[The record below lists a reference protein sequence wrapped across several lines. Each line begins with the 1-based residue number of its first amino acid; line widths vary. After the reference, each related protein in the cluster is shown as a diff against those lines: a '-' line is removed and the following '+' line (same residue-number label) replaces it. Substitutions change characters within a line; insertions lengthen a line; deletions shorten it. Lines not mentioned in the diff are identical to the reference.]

1 MHQITNK
8 RHPFSTEAIAK
19 VDNIEHLVSSNIQQA
34 LNNKHQTLNMQYN
47 IAVPTKGK
55 EVDSHFG
62 HCNYFSIYTL
72 EENKVLKDEMFTTP
86 KGCGCNSNLVGILKE
101 MSVDFFCLQ
110 GI

>member
-1 MHQITNK
+1 
-8 RHPFSTEAIAK
+8 
-19 VDNIEHLVSSNIQQA
+19 
-34 LNNKHQTLNMQYN
+34 MQYN

-86 KGCGCNSNLVGILKE
+86 KGCGCKSNLVGILKE
-101 MSVDFFCLQ
+101 MSVDFFVCREYEP
-110 GI
+110 GSIK